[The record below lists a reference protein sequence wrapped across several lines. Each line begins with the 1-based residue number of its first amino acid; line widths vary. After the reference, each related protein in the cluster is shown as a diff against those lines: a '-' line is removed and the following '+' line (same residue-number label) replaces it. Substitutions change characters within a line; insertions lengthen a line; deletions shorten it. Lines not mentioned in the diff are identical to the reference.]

1 MIYLHWHAW
10 QSNNN
15 NWLLSDENNK
25 QLKQFKTFDDMIN
38 YLMLSG
44 NRDAAKHFNTLNKGK

>member
-1 MIYLHWHAW
+1 MIYLHWHSW
-10 QSNNN
+10 QSNN

-25 QLKQFKTFDDMIN
+25 QLKQFKTFDGLIN

-44 NRDAAKHFNTLNKGK
+44 NRDAAKHFNNQYKGN

>member
-1 MIYLHWHAW
+1 MIYLHWHSW
-10 QSNNN
+10 QSNN

-44 NRDAAKHFNTLNKGK
+44 NRDAAKHFNNLNKGK